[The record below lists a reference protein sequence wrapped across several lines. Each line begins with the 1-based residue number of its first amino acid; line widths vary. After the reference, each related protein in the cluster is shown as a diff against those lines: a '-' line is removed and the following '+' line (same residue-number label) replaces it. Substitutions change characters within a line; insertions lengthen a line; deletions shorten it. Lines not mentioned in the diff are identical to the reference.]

1 MTDGERGMER
11 QKDERGVERE
21 VHLSAESD
29 GGQAD
34 RLEEDTIKV
43 WSKDGL

>member
-1 MTDGERGMER
+1 MEKDGEGGMER
-11 QKDERGVERE
+11 KKDEHEEERGVQ
-21 VHLSAESD
+21 LSAESD

-43 WSKDGL
+43 WS